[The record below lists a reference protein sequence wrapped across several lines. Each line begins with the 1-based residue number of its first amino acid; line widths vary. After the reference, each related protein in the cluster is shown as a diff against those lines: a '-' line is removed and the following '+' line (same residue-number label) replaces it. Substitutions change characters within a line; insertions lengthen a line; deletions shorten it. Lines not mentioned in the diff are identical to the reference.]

1 MAPFA
6 RDSGK
11 FKGKRPI
18 FAGRCYL
25 RKILYMATVASLR
38 HNPKLKS
45 FYNHLIA
52 NHKPPKAALVPVI
65 RKLLAFMHA
74 VIKNNSFWDDSFTIV

>member
-1 MAPFA
+1 
-6 RDSGK
+6 
-11 FKGKRPI
+11 
-18 FAGRCYL
+18 
-25 RKILYMATVASLR
+25 MATVASLR

-74 VIKNNSFWDDSFTIV
+74 VIKNNSFWDDSFTIVQIFYLTFFTDAADKK